1 MGVVK
6 RNSPLSPG
14 RRKVRPRVP
23 DKVRAEVKRRTHGRC
38 HLCLWRLGFLVGSE
52 PAPGIRAELLMPRT
66 AARWAP
72 RIVHLHHVFPVE
84 RWPELAKLSANLIG
98 LCHDCHFSHEYPGC
112 KPTRI
117 PREALPAEAIALA
130 SGDGPRLN
138 YLERIYPLTA
148 AGRIP
153 A

>member
-1 MGVVK
+1 VK
-6 RNSPLSPG
+6 RNSPLAPG

-23 DKVRAEVKRRTHGRC
+23 DAVRAEVKQRTHGLC
-38 HLCLWRLGFLVGSE
+38 HLCLYRLGYRLPVAGGAATE
-52 PAPGIRAELLMPRT
+52 PVRQLPHRRGAK
-66 AARWAP
+66 
-72 RIVHLHHVFPVE
+72 RIAHLHHVFPVE

-98 LCHDCHFSHEYPGC
+98 LCHDCHFGHEYPGC

-117 PREALPAEAIALA
+117 PRAALPPEAIALA
-130 SGDGPRLN
+130 AGNGPRLN
-138 YLERIYPLTA
+138 YLERTYPLTD